1 MTELPQPSLC
11 KRHHTK
17 GESLVCLRNEKKIE
31 SDKLVVKNIL
41 QRMLQQKP
49 ERKACGETPERY
61 EKPTKVVLKINMV
74 TALESLLENVNSSVH
89 SLRSASKATSE

>member
-1 MTELPQPSLC
+1 MRRRLNQT
-11 KRHHTK
+11 
-17 GESLVCLRNEKKIE
+17 NF
-31 SDKLVVKNIL
+31 VVKNIL

-49 ERKACGETPERY
+49 ERKACGETPEHY